1 MKIARLKKREVLK
14 SFLVE
19 NFGIFLTILALVVI
33 SSVNQLSMGGTK
45 SYFWRNLLWHF
56 IGLIVFFVI
65 FLSIDYRKI
74 TLKAVYLL
82 YTGLLILIGIMDL
95 FKTRWINLGFISIQ
109 PSEFIKP
116 LLALIFSLEAEKASS
131 SVLPSRVFLKLLLTM
146 GIGILLIFITDLDY
160 AFIIGVTFFTFL
172 LFLGVPKRIFF
183 SLLAVVILIVVTLGP
198 FAWRHVLKPHQK
210 GRIYGY
216 LHPEKYASSWGYQM
230 NQSLIAIGSGG
241 LFGQGFKKGWS
252 TRLNYLPAKRTDLA
266 FSVWAESW
274 GFIGVTIFLFLYA
287 YLLYYTLYVSSM
299 ARDWL
304 GKYLSFVIGLILFWQ
319 AFFNIGG
326 ATGLLPM
333 TSIPLPFLSYGG
345 SITISVYFL
354 LSLLFN
360 IAFKRYFFK

>member
-1 MKIARLKKREVLK
+1 MKIAKLKKREVIKGFIL
-14 SFLVE
+14 E
-19 NFGIFLTILALVVI
+19 NLGIFLTILALIGI
-33 SSVNQLSMGGTK
+33 STINQLNMGGTK
-45 SYFWRNLLWHF
+45 SYFWKNLLWHF
-56 IGLIVFFVI
+56 VGLIIFFVI
-65 FLSIDYRKI
+65 SLTIDYRKI
-74 TLKAVYLL
+74 TLKAVYFF
-82 YTGLLILIGIMDL
+82 YGGLLILIGIMDI

-131 SVLPSRVFLKLLLTM
+131 SVLPPKLFFKLLFTM
-146 GIGILLIFITDLDY
+146 GIGLFLIFITDLDY
-160 AFIIGVTFFTFL
+160 AFIMGVTFFSFL
-172 LFLGVPKRIFF
+172 MFLGIPKRILF
-183 SLLAVVILIVVTLGP
+183 SLFAVIMLIGLTLGP
-198 FAWRHVLKPHQK
+198 FVWKHVLKPHQK

-274 GFIGVTIFLFLYA
+274 GFIGVTIFLLLYA
-287 YLLYYTLYVSSM
+287 YLLYYTLYVSSI
-299 ARDWL
+299 AKDWL